1 VERFFQN
8 CQALLVHKSARGLG
22 RIGNDVI
29 KGLWDMTADEANAYY
44 SSEMNKIVIPGG
56 ILSPPFFDGRLPTA
70 FNFGT
75 SPVLLRNSRLIVA
88 HAGSG
93 AIGSVIGHEIT
104 HGFDDQGRKYN
115 SVGAYQNWWT
125 NASASAFEVKAAC
138 FVNYFSALGENGK
151 NTLGEN
157 LADSGGTHNS
167 FETYKNQR
175 SVYTI
180 AGTGVQVPLTDDQ
193 LFFVAFAQLWCEKMT
208 EQAAEHQLMTD
219 PHSLAWLRVRGTL
232 SNHPHFAESFGCPKG
247 ANMNPETKCSVW

>member
-1 VERFFQN
+1 
-8 CQALLVHKSARGLG
+8 VHKSARGLG
-22 RIGNDVI
+22 RIDNDVI

-44 SSEMNKIVIPGG
+44 SSELNKIVIPGG

-75 SPVLLRNSRLIVA
+75 SPPPPPIRNFGLGVA
-88 HAGSG
+88 YTGAG

-115 SVGAYQNWWT
+115 SAGLYQNWWS
-125 NASASAFEVKAAC
+125 NASATAFEAKAAC
-138 FVNYFSALGENGK
+138 FVNYFNALGENGK

-175 SVYTI
+175 TTYTI
-180 AGTGVQVPLTDDQ
+180 EATGVQVPLTDDQ

-208 EQAAEHQLMTD
+208 DQAAEHQLMTD

-247 ANMNPETKCSVW
+247 AVMNPETKCSVW